1 MVNLSGKYTPE
12 DISSNLI
19 LYKQINMINKNN
31 NNYNLIFLIFLV
43 LFLLSVGILI
53 IDNFFIHQ
61 SILELQDL
69 HKEIN
74 DKFEYLEKNQKEKLE
89 IFENTIIQ
97 ELNNIENHQKTIKNN
112 PVRERN
118 EAVDLIVGVGLYVI
132 VMYYII
138 SSL

>member
-19 LYKQINMINKNN
+19 LYKQINMMNK
-31 NNYNLIFLIFLV
+31 NNYNLIFFIFLV
-43 LFLLSVGILI
+43 LLLLSVGILI

-97 ELNNIENHQKTIKNN
+97 ELNDIENHQKTIKNN

-118 EAVDLIVGVGLYVI
+118 EAVDLIVGVGLYII